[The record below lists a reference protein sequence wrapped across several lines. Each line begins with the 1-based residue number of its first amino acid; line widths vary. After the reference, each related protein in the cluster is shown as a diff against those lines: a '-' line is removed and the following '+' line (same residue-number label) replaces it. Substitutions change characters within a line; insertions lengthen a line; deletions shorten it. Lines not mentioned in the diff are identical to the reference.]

1 MLSMMLL
8 ILPYAIEIPLARVI
22 CSDSASEKFSIDFNG
37 VAVVIPTLQD
47 AIKNVDD
54 SSFLYSRLITTSS
67 TASQRKQ
74 SFSMNDLPRL
84 YFVLNIFS
92 KSSLSSTASNSLNS
106 TPSIF
111 ESRIFIWS
119 KGIFCTHAA
128 TASLIASVLESCSD
142 SARDSS
148 FSLLIASSSTK
159 SMSAYSIEISVAI
172 SLSEQNSSFASYKE
186 AVSSFIHSST
196 IGPIESELSS
206 LLSSARGI

>member
-1 MLSMMLL
+1 MVCFPTRLSAVMLSMMLL

-84 YFVLNIFS
+84 YFVINIFS

-111 ESRIFIWS
+111 ESRIFI
-119 KGIFCTHAA
+119 GARAFF
-128 TASLIASVLESCSD
+128 VLMLQPLL
-142 SARDSS
+142 
-148 FSLLIASSSTK
+148 SLLLCWKVVLILLG
-159 SMSAYSIEISVAI
+159 IV
-172 SLSEQNSSFASYKE
+172 LFRFLLLLLQQN
-186 AVSSFIHSST
+186 
-196 IGPIESELSS
+196 L
-206 LLSSARGI
+206 